1 MDYKTLSINHCEV
14 KLNESTGVFSGYA
27 STFNNVDSY
36 GDTIMHGA
44 YKATLAENG
53 LPKMF
58 FNHQSRN
65 LPVGK
70 WLDASE
76 DSKGLYVKGELT
88 PDMSMSNDV
97 KAALKHETL
106 DGLSIGYALRKSD
119 YTPHPDVDGGRI
131 IKNVSLLSEV
141 SVVAFPADSFAKL
154 DIVALKSELETI
166 ETIKE
171 FEHYLRDVGN
181 FSRDHAKM
189 LIAQAKVLLGQRDAG
204 NEVDAKSIQA
214 LQARLEKFALP
225 S

>member
-1 MDYKTLSINHCEV
+1 MEHKTLPITNCEV
-14 KLNESTGVFSGYA
+14 KLNESTGIFSGYA

-36 GDTIMHGA
+36 GDTILNGA
-44 YKATLAENG
+44 YKQTLAENG

-70 WLDASE
+70 WLDAGE

-88 PDMSMSNDV
+88 PNMSMSNDV
-97 KAALKHETL
+97 KASLIHETL

-119 YTPHPDVDGGRI
+119 YTPHTDVEGGRI

-141 SVVAFPADSFAKL
+141 SVVAFPADSYAKL

-189 LIAQAKVLLGQRDAG
+189 LIAQAKVLFGQRDAG

-225 S
+225 N